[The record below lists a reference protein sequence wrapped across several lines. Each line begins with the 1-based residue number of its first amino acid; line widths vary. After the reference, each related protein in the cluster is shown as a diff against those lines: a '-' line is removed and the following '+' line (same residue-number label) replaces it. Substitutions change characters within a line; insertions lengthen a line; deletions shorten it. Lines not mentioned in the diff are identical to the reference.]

1 MMLAHVLRG
10 IIFFIAVVSLLAAST
25 EEKKLEKLDEEFDVT
40 NNDDEVEG
48 ETKPAFDNAVDIQE
62 GWFYVCFS

>member
-10 IIFFIAVVSLLAAST
+10 VIFFIAVVSPLAAST
-25 EEKKLEKLDEEFDVT
+25 EEDMLEKLDEEFDVT
-40 NNDDEVEG
+40 NNDDEVEK

-62 GWFYVCFS
+62 G